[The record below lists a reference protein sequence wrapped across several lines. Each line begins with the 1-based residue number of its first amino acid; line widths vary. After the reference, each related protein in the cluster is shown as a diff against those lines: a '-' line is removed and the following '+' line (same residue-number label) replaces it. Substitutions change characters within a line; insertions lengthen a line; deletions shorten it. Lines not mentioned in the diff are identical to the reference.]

1 MPVPLRIRARTGIFL
16 DYIMIVSTIVS
27 EKLAQ
32 HILSL
37 VRNKGMCYLDAV
49 LYFCEQRKIEPERI
63 APLLDDKI
71 KSELANDAHRLHFL
85 KKDNEL
91 PF

>member
-1 MPVPLRIRARTGIFL
+1 MTVAIIT
-16 DYIMIVSTIVS
+16 S

-32 HILSL
+32 YILSI
-37 VRNKGMCYLDAV
+37 VRNTGMSYLDAV
-49 LYFCEQRKIEPERI
+49 LYFCEQRAIEPERI

>member
-1 MPVPLRIRARTGIFL
+1 MPVEPIA
-16 DYIMIVSTIVS
+16 S

-37 VRNKGMCYLDAV
+37 VREKGMTYLDAV
-49 LYFCEQRKIEPERI
+49 LYFCEQRKLEPELV
-63 APLLDDKI
+63 APLLGDKI
-71 KSELANDAHRLHFL
+71 RSELANDAHRLHFL
-85 KKDNEL
+85 KKTNEL

>member
-1 MPVPLRIRARTGIFL
+1 MPVE
-16 DYIMIVSTIVS
+16 TIVS

-37 VRNKGMCYLDAV
+37 VTDKGMTYLDAV
-49 LYFCEQRKIEPERI
+49 LYFCEQRKIEPELI
-63 APLLDDKI
+63 APLLGDKI

-85 KKDNEL
+85 KKSNEL